1 MNTRIAELKG
11 RGQIEVEES
20 KMPAVRLSTKDQLAQ
35 LGINV
40 NMSDAGNSML
50 GSDDGE
56 GYDQFDVNMDHLESE
71 EEDILA

>member
-20 KMPAVRLSTKDQLAQ
+20 KMPTVRLSTKDQLAQ

>member
-1 MNTRIAELKG
+1 
-11 RGQIEVEES
+11 
-20 KMPAVRLSTKDQLAQ
+20 
-35 LGINV
+35 
-40 NMSDAGNSML
+40 ML

>member
-20 KMPAVRLSTKDQLAQ
+20 KMPPVRLSTKDQLAQ